1 MLCIMRRPRHATG
14 DVMRDAPTSATPRVT
29 SHLSHLGGFLTG
41 AAVSFLFLPR
51 LQDRR
56 WRKVKDLTEKLGL
69 KVGTSSS
76 RPTASSNGTADDE
89 EEGRD
94 AEAGGGEEMVADDAS
109 TRARTSCWSRNRG
122 LYWVACGVCG
132 LVALVF
138 LVAMPGYAYGTRL
151 TQLQCAP
158 IPGIA

>member
-1 MLCIMRRPRHATG
+1 
-14 DVMRDAPTSATPRVT
+14 
-29 SHLSHLGGFLTG
+29 LSHLGGFFTG

-56 WRKVKDLTEKLGL
+56 WRKVKDLSEKLGL
-69 KVGTSSS
+69 KVGSSSRRRPTSSS
-76 RPTASSNGTADDE
+76 TGGADDE

-94 AEAGGGEEMVADDAS
+94 AEAGNAQEMMADDAS

-122 LYWVACGVCG
+122 LYWVACGLCG

-151 TQLQCAP
+151 QQLQCAP
-158 IPGIA
+158 IPGVA